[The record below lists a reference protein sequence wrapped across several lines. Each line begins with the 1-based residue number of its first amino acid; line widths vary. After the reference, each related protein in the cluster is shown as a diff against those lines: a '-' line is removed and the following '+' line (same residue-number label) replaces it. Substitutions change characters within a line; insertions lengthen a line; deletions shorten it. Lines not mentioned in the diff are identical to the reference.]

1 MKITAFGATVLVVA
15 GLASPLLAADLPL
28 KAPPRLVAAVSWTGC
43 YIGVDAGV
51 NYGHT
56 DGFITTPDTTLG
68 NRPAL
73 ALNPGVN
80 FTGGF
85 DVKPGVLVGGYGGC
99 NYQFSNRFVIGAEVD
114 GAYAWKSSWAQPLPG
129 TVAAARFGNPN
140 DLFEMSE
147 RALITARARLGYTV
161 TDRWLLYV
169 TGGAAWGK
177 VETFETITTNPTP
190 PETWFQEQWRSGWT
204 VGAGTEYMIGRG
216 WTVRGEFLYVDLGS
230 FRTFTNIP
238 LPPAVPGSD
247 TFTNMR
253 VNLVDY
259 IGRVGLH
266 YKFGW
271 PAAPVV
277 AKY

>member
-1 MKITAFGATVLVVA
+1 M
-15 GLASPLLAADLPL
+15 
-28 KAPPRLVAAVSWTGC
+28 VAAPTWTGC
-43 YIGVDAGV
+43 YVGINAGV

-56 DGFITTPDTTLG
+56 DGFFTTDQTTLG
-68 NRPAL
+68 NRLGAQN
-73 ALNPGVN
+73 NPGVN
-80 FTGGF
+80 MTGGF

-99 NYQFSNRFVIGAEVD
+99 NYQFASRFVIGAEVD
-114 GAYAWKSSWAQPLPG
+114 GAYAWKSSWQKIVPNG
-129 TVAAARFGNPN
+129 AALAGFGNVN
-140 DLFEMSE
+140 DLWEMSE
-147 RALITARARLGYTV
+147 RALITARARLGYAV

-169 TGGAAWGK
+169 TGGGAWAK

-204 VGAGTEYMIGRG
+204 VGAGTEYMVGGG

-247 TFTNMR
+247 TFTNMK

-266 YKFGW
+266 YKFNW
-271 PAAPVV
+271 PGTAVV
-277 AKY
+277 AEY